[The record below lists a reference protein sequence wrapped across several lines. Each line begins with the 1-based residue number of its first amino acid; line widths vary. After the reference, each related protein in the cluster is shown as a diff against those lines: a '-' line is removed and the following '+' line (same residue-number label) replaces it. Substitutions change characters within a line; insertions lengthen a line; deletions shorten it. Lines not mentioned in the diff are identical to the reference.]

1 MMNFL
6 GIVWKYKRKKK
17 KEKRGGGEGFLIC
30 FDVCPVSKNI
40 TLLRN

>member
-17 KEKRGGGEGFLIC
+17 KEKRGGGEGFLYVLM
-30 FDVCPVSKNI
+30 FA
-40 TLLRN
+40 L